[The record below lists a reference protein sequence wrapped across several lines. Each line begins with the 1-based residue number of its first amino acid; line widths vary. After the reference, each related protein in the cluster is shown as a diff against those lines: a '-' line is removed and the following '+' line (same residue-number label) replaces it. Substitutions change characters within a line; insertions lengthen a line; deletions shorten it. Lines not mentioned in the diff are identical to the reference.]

1 MCVTGIWPLST
12 LVGFTEEILH
22 KPFYKWQLKP
32 SSRWTFP
39 SLRIVY
45 ASKTKWQINDPTSL
59 SLLTTNTLLLPRPL
73 PLYFTGHLV
82 YFLKLLPMFPP
93 SFTQFLASYS
103 LHPAIHFS
111 DPFPIPPVTT
121 PDTLPQFSPFFLPI
135 PTPSL
140 KGLVTLPRKSP
151 FFFSEFHSLTIHS
164 SYVSCPSSEGLQC
177 VRVFLYKVDA
187 FGVQGRSDGWSDK
200 LRSILLIPGL
210 RVDLGE
216 VTLLA
221 LSAGIGINAALLCS
235 EKKFVSWGLT
245 LLPWFP
251 AMKGLFVGRSS
262 LRSIFLAVVSLTEM
276 SATFSSKRFVELVDR
291 AVRSIEVI
299 SDDESHSLYAVL
311 AGKIDSSPL
320 A

>member
-1 MCVTGIWPLST
+1 M
-12 LVGFTEEILH
+12 
-22 KPFYKWQLKP
+22 
-32 SSRWTFP
+32 
-39 SLRIVY
+39 
-45 ASKTKWQINDPTSL
+45 TSL
-59 SLLTTNTLLLPRPL
+59 YFDGNYRRNPSQNVLHITVKAPPPLQRSQVWELYMLRKQSGKLMIQPPSHFLLLTQLIFFSDPL
-73 PLYFTGHLV
+73 PLYFTGHFV
-82 YFLKLLPMFPP
+82 YFLKLLTMFPS

-103 LHPAIHFS
+103 LHPTVHFS
-111 DPFPIPPVTT
+111 DPFPIPPVST
-121 PDTLPQFSPFFLPI
+121 PGSFSQFSPFFLPI

-140 KGLVTLPRKSP
+140 KGLLTLSRKSP
-151 FFFSEFHSLTIHS
+151 FFFSQFHSLTIHS

-210 RVDLGE
+210 GVDLGE

-221 LSAGIGINAALLCS
+221 LSAGIGINALLFCS
-235 EKKFVSWGLT
+235 EKKFVSRGLT
-245 LLPWFP
+245 LLLRFP
-251 AMKGLFVGRSS
+251 GIKGLFVDRSS
-262 LRSIFLAVVSLTEM
+262 SRSICLAEVSLTEM
-276 SATFSSKRFVELVDR
+276 SAAFPSKRFVELVDR
-291 AVRSIEVI
+291 AVRSTDVI